1 MSRGYSYMGW
11 KYIVT
16 ATEISYMEQGDHH
29 GIDTMERKRVH
40 KEICINTNAK
50 VPQYE
55 VSQPKN

>member
-1 MSRGYSYMGW
+1 MGW